1 MYIYQK
7 INFSRF
13 SFWLLIIDWNML
25 KEIVIRDLSE
35 RQKGRYFSKCLGSI
49 PYWGA
54 TLVPMRN
61 LSILYDYFLQFYY
74 WKIAV
79 NATQKYCWM
88 VSNYWEL
95 MLNHWNRVQSVA
107 PWLSFQSEVLCQ
119 CGKFSNAYWNIALN
133 TCDPVSFS
141 NRKYSLPMW

>member
-25 KEIVIRDLSE
+25 KEIVIRDWSE
-35 RQKGRYFSKCLGSI
+35 RQKGRYFSKSLGSI

-61 LSILYDYFLQFYY
+61 LSIFCDYFLQFYY

-79 NATQKYCWM
+79 NATQKYCLM

-107 PWLSFQSEVLCQ
+107 PWLSFQSEVL
-119 CGKFSNAYWNIALN
+119 SPNV
-133 TCDPVSFS
+133 VSF
-141 NRKYSLPMW
+141 RRHIAILLWTHVTQHFKQLFFLK